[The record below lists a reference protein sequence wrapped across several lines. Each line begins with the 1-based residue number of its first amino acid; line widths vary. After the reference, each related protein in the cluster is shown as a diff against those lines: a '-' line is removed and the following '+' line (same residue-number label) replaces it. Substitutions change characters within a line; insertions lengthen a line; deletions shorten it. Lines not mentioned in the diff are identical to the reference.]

1 MVVFT
6 DTVPDTIYA
15 FVPEQKYRCIL
26 SAIVT
31 THIASP
37 VNQKRGYVPYFP
49 GVFIRIK
56 HIIDNALCH
65 GPEPHDIALEEYA
78 GVHAAVSG
86 FDLL

>member
-1 MVVFT
+1 MVVFA

-15 FVPEQKYRCIL
+15 FVPEQKYCCIL

-31 THIASP
+31 AHIASS
-37 VNQKRGYVPYFP
+37 VNQERGYVPYFP
-49 GVFIRIK
+49 GVLIWIK
-56 HIIDNALCH
+56 HIIDNALGH
-65 GPEPHDIALEEYA
+65 SPESLDIALEEYA